1 MCNAAAATWTYAR
14 TYVPSLCRDRH
25 RAVETMRFSTPP
37 VRLPPQRVLAPRSQ
51 SLVLVSISS
60 LFLHLSPSFAAS
72 DDNRILSERALAR
85 AISRPICSFLQEEPT
100 TIAHASRTPGGFRTG
115 RSSSAGVFSLVGY
128 VHARSHAH
136 DSRPGG
142 RFQSEGQGREG
153 RSTRTMRRTAAA
165 TAATTTMAHAKASR
179 RRYETGG
186 YLFPCYMGTLSS
198 A

>member
-1 MCNAAAATWTYAR
+1 MCNAAATRTYVG

-25 RAVETMRFSTPP
+25 RAVETMRFYTSLCPSPAATCS
-37 VRLPPQRVLAPRSQ
+37 RSPKP
-51 SLVLVSISS
+51 ISS
-60 LFLHLSPSFAAS
+60 PGIYLLPLSPPS

-85 AISRPICSFLQEEPT
+85 AISRPICSFLREEPPPSHT
-100 TIAHASRTPGGFRTG
+100 HHVHREDFGPGDPLLP
-115 RSSSAGVFSLVGY
+115 VCSLVGY

-142 RFQSEGQGREG
+142 RFQSGGG
-153 RSTRTMRRTAAA
+153 GSTRTMRRTVAAA
-165 TAATTTMAHAKASR
+165 AATTTMAHAKASH